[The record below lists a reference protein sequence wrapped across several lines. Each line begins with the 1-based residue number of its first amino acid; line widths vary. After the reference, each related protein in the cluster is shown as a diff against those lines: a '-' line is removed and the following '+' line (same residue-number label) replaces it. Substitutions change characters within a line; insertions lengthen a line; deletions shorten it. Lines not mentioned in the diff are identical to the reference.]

1 MLLGSLRSFCFACFS
16 FCFGF
21 CAEGFEAAFF
31 GFADGADCFVVGLEP
46 LCDDGGEQAAVLV
59 FLLFGAF
66 FGVVEVDGEEFLG
79 AGEVYVVVEGDEGV
93 GGVFSVVHV
102 DDGQAGCGAGEEGGG
117 CPACDCASVAD
128 VGVGVFG
135 GGAEDEGSDF
145 CVGAVF
151 GVYVAVDGASVAVEG
166 SCG

>member
-1 MLLGSLRSFCFACFS
+1 MLVGGVLCFACFG

-31 GFADGADCFVVGLEP
+31 GFAYGADCFVVGLEP
-46 LCDDGGEQAAVLV
+46 LGDDGGEEAAVLV
-59 FLLFGAF
+59 FLFGGAF

-102 DDGQAGCGAGEEGGG
+102 DDG
-117 CPACDCASVAD
+117 
-128 VGVGVFG
+128 
-135 GGAEDEGSDF
+135 
-145 CVGAVF
+145 
-151 GVYVAVDGASVAVEG
+151 
-166 SCG
+166 